1 LIVGLLRT
9 LWQPHRVLH
18 LDKYENICIIVS
30 LGEYMTR
37 TINPHVFL
45 EAIRNNDK
53 YRNNLIQIAPSLK
66 EDISSFVENP
76 NCGCKGRIHKY
87 MVDNINQPQ
96 IVSFLNYMQREFKNV
111 VSENTSNPGDTSTVS
126 VQAVNIKPMSGHVV
140 EIPAIPSEYLN
151 LISAAKAENWEYDGV
166 SVMERKNMDG
176 ETVWLVFF
184 Y

>member
-1 LIVGLLRT
+1 M
-9 LWQPHRVLH
+9 
-18 LDKYENICIIVS
+18 N
-30 LGEYMTR
+30 R

-53 YRNNLIQIAPSLK
+53 YRSDLIQVAPSLK
-66 EDISSFVENP
+66 EDVSSFVSNP

-87 MVDNINQPQ
+87 MVDNINEPH
-96 IVSFLNYMQREFKNV
+96 IIHFLTDMKKDFENV
-111 VSENTSNPGDTSTVS
+111 FSETNNTPNQGERSTVS
-126 VQAVNIKPMSGHVV
+126 VQAINIKPMSGHVV
-140 EIPAIPSEYLN
+140 EIPALPTEYLN
-151 LISAAKAENWEYDGV
+151 LINAAKKDNWEYDGV